1 MTHHDLPV
9 DTPVRLQVQA
19 NDVSLTLERPTQT
32 SILNVFKAKVAEMA
46 EAGPAHVLVKL
57 TVGSNSDSASTLL
70 ARITRNA
77 EQLVKP
83 GLAVHAQIKSAAL
96 IN

>member
-1 MTHHDLPV
+1 M
-9 DTPVRLQVQA
+9 
-19 NDVSLTLERPTQT
+19 
-32 SILNVFKAKVAEMA
+32 FKAEVAEMA

-57 TVGSNSDSASTLL
+57 TVGSNSDSGSTLL
-70 ARITRNA
+70 ARITRKSA
-77 EQLVKP
+77 EQLALKP